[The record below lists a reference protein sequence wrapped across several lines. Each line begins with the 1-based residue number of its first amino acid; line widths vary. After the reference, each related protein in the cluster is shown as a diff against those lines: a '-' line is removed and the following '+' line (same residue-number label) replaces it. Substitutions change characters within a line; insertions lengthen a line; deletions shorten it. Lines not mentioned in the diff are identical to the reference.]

1 MNSRVQQISGEDHVS
16 CCRSKLTGQQQIVL
30 SCLWLHESDSKC
42 LVVKIHSSIFG
53 VVDYCRPYCHF
64 AIHPWTFQSCFKT
77 FLFLISDSMWSRN
90 RIGRTTG
97 NEANDLLSQA
107 MQLLFCG
114 TVVVYTPKQQQSYIY
129 CVWIFK
135 CCLLL
140 VFCLLKDLAASETTM
155 DIKYRL
161 LAKTFVYG
169 SLLHSLIC
177 KANYMCWQTCWQRSF
192 RVWSTT
198 FQLEIAMNRHCE

>member
-1 MNSRVQQISGEDHVS
+1 MPQIQLNITSQLNRNASISMDSRVQQISGEDHVS

-64 AIHPWTFQSCFKT
+64 AIHPWTFQSRFKT
-77 FLFLISDSMWSRN
+77 FLFLISGSMWSRN

-107 MQLLFCG
+107 MHLLFCG

-140 VFCLLKDLAASETTM
+140 VFCILLRCVGIWHHDRCGFLPS
-155 DIKYRL
+155 
-161 LAKTFVYG
+161 
-169 SLLHSLIC
+169 
-177 KANYMCWQTCWQRSF
+177 N
-192 RVWSTT
+192 
-198 FQLEIAMNRHCE
+198 